1 MANYYP
7 KGHMISG
14 SRSLLEKGEI
24 SGIPLQLRLQDLKP
38 VPRTNR
44 HVYTERDLTGAVAM
58 FEKTRNLSHCERET
72 NVPRKAI
79 AT

>member
-14 SRSLLEKGEI
+14 SHYWRKERSQGY
-24 SGIPLQLRLQDLKP
+24 RY
-38 VPRTNR
+38 NY
-44 HVYTERDLTGAVAM
+44 VYKILNLYRELTGTCTQRDLTGAVAM

-79 AT
+79 QT